1 MISKSPYE
9 NIPFAHSRFYY
20 KIIHFH
26 TLLNDGQNGTRS
38 SQSNGN
44 DNECEYNFLIICK
57 YLNLVKNKRI
67 ILRQTENSQVVTTLT
82 FSTDFGKY
90 ICYYYLT
97 CLHTLKGNN
106 SY

>member
-1 MISKSPYE
+1 MISKSPQE
-9 NIPFAHSRFYY
+9 NKPFAHSRFYY

-38 SQSNGN
+38 RKSNGK

-67 ILRQTENSQVVTTLT
+67 ILRQTENSHVVYNINIFNRLWEIYMLLLFQT
-82 FSTDFGKY
+82 
-90 ICYYYLT
+90 
-97 CLHTLKGNN
+97 
-106 SY
+106 